1 MIEDRNKRVVD
12 TLNRRQPDLTVVMEN
27 VHKPHNLSAIARTCD
42 SVGVGKLHAVVPKGS
57 FRLGGKAASGTQKW
71 VKAKY
76 WRTTTEVVDS
86 LKEKGFTIYAA
97 DLGPNA
103 VDYREIDYTQP
114 TAIFVGSELVGVSDE
129 ARACAD
135 FSMTVPLYGM
145 AESLNVSVATAVVLY
160 EAARQRESAGM
171 YNDLRIRQDTFDR
184 LRFEWLHPTVAR
196 YCQKRHLDYPAL
208 NEHGDII
215 ESISGN
221 SRDGYAEVMQDR

>member
-1 MIEDRNKRVVD
+1 
-12 TLNRRQPDLTVVMEN
+12 
-27 VHKPHNLSAIARTCD
+27 
-42 SVGVGKLHAVVPKGS
+42 
-57 FRLGGKAASGTQKW
+57 
-71 VKAKY
+71 
-76 WRTTTEVVDS
+76 
-86 LKEKGFTIYAA
+86 
-97 DLGPNA
+97 
-103 VDYREIDYTQP
+103 
-114 TAIFVGSELVGVSDE
+114 
-129 ARACAD
+129 
-135 FSMTVPLYGM
+135 MTVPLYGM

-196 YCQKRHLDYPAL
+196 YCQKHHLDYPAL